1 MERIVVSVN
10 IQIEKILIDEG
21 AYAYDKAQDILNK
34 LPKVPVERVG
44 HESIGQIGPTM
55 EMDKRNLHL
64 LPFKGSL
71 LKPCPGTKE
80 YICCGYTILHTGTNC
95 PLDCSYCILQ
105 AYFNQPS
112 LRIFVN
118 LDEELANIGRF
129 IDSNPQKIYRIG
141 TGEFTDSLALD
152 SITGW
157 SKDLPRFFSARKN
170 AVLELKTKTDNIRG
184 LLDSPHKDRVIIS
197 WSLNSPCIASREEH
211 GAPSLEKRLR
221 AARICQGEGYI
232 IGFHFD
238 PLIYYPNWK
247 EGYIKTIEMIDKYID
262 PRGIIWISLG
272 CLRYM
277 PDLKSIIRRRHPD
290 THILDGEFIRALDGK
305 MRYFKPIRIEMYSF
319 MRENIEKWSRNTG
332 NYLCMESDEVWKK
345 SLGWSPGDS
354 KGLADFLD
362 KRVREIFKISS

>member
-1 MERIVVSVN
+1 MHIRID
-10 IQIEKILIDEG
+10 KILIDEG
-21 AYAYDKAQDILNK
+21 AYSYDKTHNILNK
-34 LPKVPVERVG
+34 LDKVPVKRIG
-44 HESIGQIGPTM
+44 HNKGQIGPSM
-55 EMDKRNLHL
+55 GMDKQNLHL

-80 YICCGYTILHTGTNC
+80 YICCGYKILHVGTNC

-118 LDEELANIGRF
+118 LERELADIGRL
-129 IDSNPQKIYRIG
+129 IDGNPKKIYRIG

-152 SITGW
+152 PIADW
-157 SKDLPRFFSARKN
+157 SGTLPHFFAARKN
-170 AVLELKTKTDNIRG
+170 AVLELKTKTDNIKG
-184 LLDSPHKDRVIIS
+184 VLDSPQRDRIIIS
-197 WSLNSPCIASREEH
+197 WSLNSPYITSREEN
-211 GAPSLEKRLR
+211 GAPSLEKRLQ
-221 AARICQGEGYI
+221 AAKKCQGEGYI

-247 EGYIKTIEMIDKYID
+247 EGYKKTIEMMDRYID

-277 PDLKSIIRRRHPD
+277 PNLKYIIRRRHPG
-290 THILDGEFIRALDGK
+290 THILNGEFIRALDGK
-305 MRYFKPIRIEMYSF
+305 MRYFKPIRMEMYSF
-319 MRENIEKWSRNTG
+319 IKENIEKWSANTG
-332 NYLCMESDEVWKK
+332 NYLCMESDEIWRK

-354 KGLADFLD
+354 EGLSDFLD
-362 KRVREIFKISS
+362 NRVREIFKINS